1 MKTSHIAITLAVLF
15 AAILGSALYWIKANN
30 GFSSYAGLPEAAFT
44 ISIESDTEW
53 SGTIGGLTRSGSG
66 SLSIEINS
74 AMASACLQKKT
85 DSGYLTVTILKN
97 DAIVASQTTDD
108 AFGMVAVTG

>member
-1 MKTSHIAITLAVLF
+1 VLF
-15 AAILGSALYWIKANN
+15 AAILGSAIYWIKANS
-30 GFSSYAGLPEAAFT
+30 GFSSYAGLPETAFT
-44 ISIESDTEW
+44 INIDSDTEW

-66 SLSIEINS
+66 SLTIEINS

-97 DAIVASQTTDD
+97 DAIVASQTTDV